1 MNKYLILSLTFLL
14 FLIITSGN
22 IFAKSGNVNNSND
35 LNYETSLLLKN
46 KKFSSFDF
54 DISINKLK

>member
-22 IFAKSGNVNNSND
+22 IFAKSGNVINCND
-35 LNYETSLLLKN
+35 LNYERSLLLKN
-46 KKFSSFDF
+46 KKFSSFDL

>member
-14 FLIITSGN
+14 FLIITSDN
-22 IFAKSGNVNNSND
+22 ILAKSGNVNNSND